1 MAAKSAITKQFKNLL
16 RRPDME
22 KDLKQRL
29 IELLLEKSFK
39 YSDEPVFKL
48 ASGRM
53 SNYYIDCRK
62 TTHACEGKYLIGNLM
77 FDMIKGLDVQAIGG
91 LTMGADPVACAVSHT
106 AYLNNASIASFSIR
120 KEQKDHGMKKLV
132 EGDVK
137 QGDRVVIVD
146 DVITTGGST
155 IKAIEAARAE
165 GLEVALVIALVD
177 REEGG
182 RQEIEKHVAD
192 VAALCT
198 RTELIAALKRA

>member
-1 MAAKSAITKQFKNLL
+1 
-16 RRPDME
+16 ME
-22 KDLKQRL
+22 RKLKQRL

-39 YSDEPVFKL
+39 YSDQPIFKL
-48 ASGRM
+48 ASGKM

-62 TTHACEGKYLIGNLM
+62 TTHSCEGKFLLGQMIFSLIKNLN
-77 FDMIKGLDVQAIGG
+77 VQAIGG
-91 LTMGADPVACAVSHT
+91 LTMGADPIACCVSQT
-106 AYLNNASIASFSIR
+106 AYSFSKNLASFSIR

-137 QGDRVVIVD
+137 PGDCVVIVD

-165 GLEVALVIALVD
+165 GLQVIMAIALVD

-182 RQEIEKHVAD
+182 KQEIEKHVSD
-192 VAALCT
+192 VLALCT
-198 RTELIAALKRA
+198 RTELIEALKRS

>member
-1 MAAKSAITKQFKNLL
+1 
-16 RRPDME
+16 ME
-22 KDLKQRL
+22 KNLKQRL
-29 IELLLEKSFK
+29 IKLLLEKSFK

-77 FDMIKGLDVQAIGG
+77 FDMVKSLGVQAIGG

-106 AYLNNASIASFSIR
+106 AYLNNAGIASFSIR

-137 QGDRVVIVD
+137 PGDRVVIVD

-165 GLEVALVIALVD
+165 GLKVAMVIALVD

-182 RQEIEKHVAD
+182 KQEIQKHVAD
-192 VAALCT
+192 VEALCT
-198 RTELIAALKRA
+198 RTELMATLKKL